1 MSIYYKNEI
10 SSIFWAN
17 NEGFKG
23 GRDPMGI
30 ENSSIATYGCLLPGL
45 TNLTKRIRY
54 YSFYCWLID
63 EYNSAGATKYK
74 THQRNFIRRAELS
87 IAFIMHELGENSI
100 VGSQFISGDSFREIR
115 PGVYNIA
122 EGADYRKE
130 KTAESYW
137 TFPQGALGQY
147 YAGSLIALRLIRFED
162 GWFYDRSK
170 GKELAQAFRESVD
183 ENVRSRFLSCV
194 ESGYIHG
201 ADRPTLAQLSVAKI
215 KRDSSEWNL
224 LNHIIISPDE
234 NGSTLRQESIYLFL
248 RAIAAGIDISKFPEY
263 EFTKNKDANPNSAA
277 FGWSFYYLCEA
288 LHYSI
293 ETIFWLVLEKAEK
306 KDMSPLP
313 VFLKECESAI
323 KENLK
328 DCELSYSVEENLII
342 NTQDIPALL
351 IDLQG
356 SVKNNEVEK
365 AASQAIWLICRIYNE
380 TEPIIDQIIKFE
392 RANSLDRQFGIL
404 SSVMYLYIQKN
415 LSVRFDQFIGKV
427 IRQVMNDHTMSA
439 CRKMGNNLSD
449 LRKFFIE
456 DGCIFFVEK
465 RLPVFTNPRTNSL
478 FNFLKD
484 LGYIGNDNKI
494 TDVAKTFFVDYDKQR
509 SSNI

>member
-1 MSIYYKNEI
+1 MSIYNKKEV

-63 EYNSAGATKYK
+63 EYNTAGASKYRI
-74 THQRNFIRRAELS
+74 HQRNFIRRAELS
-87 IAFIMHELGENSI
+87 LAFIMHELGENSI
-100 VGSQFISGDSFREIR
+100 VGSQFISGDSFHEIS

-130 KTAESYW
+130 KTSDNYW

-147 YAGSLIALRLIRFED
+147 YAGSLIALRLIRIED

-170 GKELAQAFRESVD
+170 GKELANAFRDSVD
-183 ENVRSRFLSCV
+183 ERVRSRFLSCV
-194 ESGYIHG
+194 ENGYIHED
-201 ADRPTLAQLSVAKI
+201 DRTSLSQLSVANI
-215 KRDSSEWNL
+215 KRNSSEWKL
-224 LNHIIISPDE
+224 LNHVLINADE
-234 NGSTLRQESIYLFL
+234 NGSTFRRESIYFFL
-248 RAIAAGIDISKFPEY
+248 QAIAAGIDVTKFPEY
-263 EFTKNKDANPNSAA
+263 EYIMNKDAKPDSAA
-277 FGWSFYYLCEA
+277 FGWRFYYLCEA

-293 ETIFWLVLEKAEK
+293 ETIFWLVLDIAEK
-306 KDMSPLP
+306 NDMCPLP
-313 VFLKECESAI
+313 VFLSTCESAI
-323 KENLK
+323 KENVK
-328 DCELSYSVEENLII
+328 EGELSYSVGENLILC
-342 NTQDIPALL
+342 NRPIPVLL
-351 IDLQG
+351 EELQL

-380 TEPIIDQIIKFE
+380 ADPIIDQIMKFE
-392 RANSLDRQFGIL
+392 RDNNLERQFGIL
-404 SSVMYLYIQKN
+404 SSFMQVYIRRN
-415 LSVRFDQFIGKV
+415 LSLSFDSFIGKV

-439 CRKMGNNLSD
+439 CRKMGNNLAD
-449 LRKFFIE
+449 LRKFLIE
-456 DGCIFFVEK
+456 DGYIIFVE
-465 RLPVFTNPRTNSL
+465 RRMPVFTNPRTNSL

-484 LGYIGNDNKI
+484 LGYIKDNKI
-494 TDVAKTFFVDYDKQR
+494 TEIAKTFLVEYGKL
-509 SSNI
+509 